1 MTIKIKGHDIPKPN
15 ITHPVTRRAVA
26 IEGHIYATLKRL
38 GVDKDYA
45 EVPMERI
52 AIKKAPASVSFY
64 FQGRNMKY
72 SYGLLP
78 RFADNLYIVD
88 KIVEIMV
95 DKFLDKE
102 ITIDQFSREFSED
115 DDLGDQL
122 SKAREI
128 LGVDPSE
135 VDFSVINKAYKK
147 LARTHH
153 PDMPNGSHEKFQEIN
168 AAHKL
173 IEKEL
178 M

>member
-1 MTIKIKGHDIPKPN
+1 MTIKIKGHDIPKPK
-15 ITHPVTRRAVA
+15 ITHPVSRRAVA
-26 IEGHIYATLKRL
+26 IQNHIFATIGRL
-38 GVDKDYA
+38 GVDKDYI

-52 AIKKAPASVSFY
+52 AIKKAPASAEFY
-64 FQGRNMKY
+64 FEGRNFKY
-72 SYGLLP
+72 TYGLLP

-88 KIVEIMV
+88 KILEIAV
-95 DKFLDKE
+95 DKYLNGE

-122 SKAREI
+122 VKAREI
-128 LGVDPSE
+128 LGVDANE
-135 VDFSVINKAYKK
+135 TDIAVINKSFKK

-153 PDMPNGSHEKFQEIN
+153 PDMAGGSHEKFQEIN

-173 IEKEL
+173 IQKEL